1 MHAFFY
7 TEPAQ
12 RPSIWQRRETRG
24 PRLMQLTVDT
34 ASLTTL
40 RKTVTQVCGDALEFM
55 RIEACEHGARMKVW
69 LCVAEALVEQIM
81 EAVMRLLP
89 AAEFGRCVPHEPRHS
104 ARVAA

>member
-1 MHAFFY
+1 MHAFFH

-12 RPSIWQRRETRG
+12 RPSIWNKARAQP

-34 ASLTTL
+34 SSLTTL
-40 RKTVTQVCGDALEFM
+40 RQTVTLVCGDALEFM

-69 LCVAEALVEQIM
+69 LCVAEILVEQIM

-89 AAEFGRCVPHEPRHS
+89 AAEFGRCVAHAPQRG
-104 ARVAA
+104 ARMAA

>member
-1 MHAFFY
+1 MHAFFH

-12 RPSIWQRRETRG
+12 RPSIWLRREARS

-40 RKTVTQVCGDALEFM
+40 RQTVAQICGDALEFM

-69 LCVAEALVEQIM
+69 VCVAASLVEQVM
-81 EAVMRLLP
+81 EAVMRRLP
-89 AAEFGRCVPHEPRHS
+89 AAEFGRCIAHESQRS
-104 ARVAA
+104 ARAAA